1 MIMDRK
7 GAAYKE
13 GIVSIIINT
22 ILFGVKLSVGLLS
35 GSLALISDAIHTMS
49 DNVSSIFLMIAFKIS
64 GKEPDE
70 DHPYGHERFEI
81 MGTIVIGVLLLFTGI
96 EIFRSGIISILSP
109 KQISFTLLQ
118 IILIIISIVMKE
130 GLAQYAMYLG
140 KKFNAPAIKADGW
153 HHRSDAISSAPV
165 LLIIF
170 FPGIDGWVS
179 ILISLVL
186 IWESIDIIRK
196 QLDDFLGKPPSR
208 ELINDIKNSVI
219 KLEGVH
225 NVHDIQ
231 LHRYGNTNVLS
242 LHLEVEE
249 KMNLFRAHTIA
260 EQHEEM
266 LSRKFHLSAVTIHID
281 PVNYNDPEVKAL
293 KEFIEKMVESGDK
306 FEDAH
311 DIRIIGEETWKNAVF
326 DLIPSRNLK
335 EKQINEAAEEMR
347 KKLQAAFPHI
357 KAFVINIDPKFNY

>member
-1 MIMDRK
+1 MAGFSFLSGMIMDRK

-281 PVNYNDPEVKAL
+281 PV
-293 KEFIEKMVESGDK
+293 
-306 FEDAH
+306 
-311 DIRIIGEETWKNAVF
+311 
-326 DLIPSRNLK
+326 
-335 EKQINEAAEEMR
+335 
-347 KKLQAAFPHI
+347 
-357 KAFVINIDPKFNY
+357 